1 VRSAIP
7 PRVAAVDK
15 ELPVAHHETW
25 APQSKKPTVYQSFK
39 PFLSSHEQLS
49 DIVRDFT
56 KLGSVL
62 IVAPDER
69 DVDKIIETLS
79 LTFTNVLKVSSSST
93 REERYRNFLLAI
105 RLESSIVVGTRSAI
119 FAPVR
124 NLAGIIIY
132 KESSPDHY
140 DHRRNESAERKRSIS
155 SNWIHAINSRC

>member
-1 VRSAIP
+1 MYDYSVPEKISNAVVPGVRVQLPFGNRETEGIIVERVSHPERAGSLKAITKVLSPHVVATPALLHLVDKASNFYCCNPWDLLRSAIP

-49 DIVRDFT
+49 DIVRDFK

-79 LTFTNVLKVSSSST
+79 LTFTMS
-93 REERYRNFLLAI
+93 
-105 RLESSIVVGTRSAI
+105 
-119 FAPVR
+119 
-124 NLAGIIIY
+124 
-132 KESSPDHY
+132 
-140 DHRRNESAERKRSIS
+140 
-155 SNWIHAINSRC
+155 